1 MFAPKEK
8 RGLESTVFFV
18 LLSQECEVMYS
29 GWVEGVF
36 VPRYCGVFLGRVEG
50 ATVCFVFAPKEKR
63 GLESTVFFV
72 LLSEE
77 CEVMY
82 SG

>member
-1 MFAPKEK
+1 M
-8 RGLESTVFFV
+8 
-18 LLSQECEVMYS
+18 
-29 GWVEGVF
+29 
-36 VPRYCGVFLGRVEG
+36 PRYCRVLLERVEG

-63 GLESTVFFV
+63 GLESTMFFV
-72 LLSEE
+72 LLSQE